1 MPELEKFMH
10 LPSGEEPDPLI
21 CTALIH
27 HAESESSESVVCDF
41 LRSNSTATVV

>member
-27 HAESESSESVVCDF
+27 HAESESVVCDF